1 MDVFSRERKIA
12 TMLKRDKKQ
21 IMQDF
26 GVRLGRQVL
35 AIGVALFLVLF
46 LALLYK
52 RPTVLGEFSK
62 NTIFGAQVIVIA
74 AFIGFSSANWRCP
87 SCNKYL
93 GHDISR
99 RMCRKCGSR
108 LR

>member
-1 MDVFSRERKIA
+1 MS
-12 TMLKRDKKQ
+12 KRDDRQ

-26 GVRLGRQVL
+26 RVRRERQFL
-35 AIGVALFLVLF
+35 AIVVALFLVLF
-46 LALLYK
+46 LAMLHK
-52 RPTVLGEFSK
+52 SPTVLVEFSK
-62 NTIFGAQVIVIA
+62 DTIFGAQVIVIA
-74 AFIGFSSANWRCP
+74 AFIGFSSFNWRCP

-93 GHDISR
+93 GNDMNR